1 VIPRRTLLIVSF
13 LAALSA
19 FAQTPSDTFEGVK
32 RIVAFGDIHGDYQVF
47 TQLLRTAQLT
57 NAKNAWIGGEAH
69 LVLPGDY
76 VDRGPDSAK
85 VMDLL
90 MDLEREAQK
99 AGGQVHALLGNHETM
114 DILGDLRYVTKED
127 FKGYQQ
133 SNSKELRDAQMQAAL
148 ERLKEDKTPPPDEA
162 AWRKKFEDEH
172 PLGWVEHRLAFLPD
186 GKYGK
191 WLRQKNT
198 IIKINDMIF
207 LHGSISAKYAG
218 MSRQE
223 INDEV
228 RAELADFSKVQ
239 GGIVGDT
246 ENNPMWFR
254 GMATSPETDAGMQ
267 ALVDRVLDT
276 QRVRHIVI
284 GHTVMP
290 AVLPRFGGKV
300 IAIDVGLAKVM
311 GGPPAFLVVEDSK
324 FYAVHR
330 ALKLQLPV
338 NGGNVLEYL
347 RAAAALDPPDSPLR
361 KQLAK
366 QGR

>member
-1 VIPRRTLLIVSF
+1 M
-13 LAALSA
+13 LAAMSA
-19 FAQTPSDTFEGVK
+19 FAQTPQDTFENVK
-32 RIVAFGDIHGDYQVF
+32 RVVAFGDIHGDYQVF

-57 NAKNAWIGGEAH
+57 NAKGAWIGGDTH
-69 LVLPGDY
+69 LVLTGDY

-85 VMDLL
+85 VMDLV

-114 DILGDLRYVTKED
+114 DILGDLRYVTKDD

-148 ERLKEDKTPPPDEA
+148 DHLKQDKTPPADEA
-162 AWRKKFEDEH
+162 AWRKTYEDEH
-172 PLGWVEHRLAFLPD
+172 PLGWVEHRLAFVPN

-207 LHGSISAKYAG
+207 LHGGISAKYAG
-218 MSRQE
+218 RSRQE

-228 RAELADFSKVQ
+228 RAELADLSKVQ
-239 GGIVGDT
+239 GGMVGDT
-246 ENNPMWFR
+246 EVGPLWYR
-254 GMATSPETDAGMQ
+254 GMATSSENDAGMR
-267 ALVDRVLDT
+267 ALVDKVLEA
-276 QRVRHIVI
+276 QQARHIVI

-300 IAIDVGLAKVM
+300 ITIDVGLAKVM
-311 GGPPAFLVVEDSK
+311 GGPPAFLLVEDSK

-330 ALKLQLPV
+330 ERKLELPV
-338 NGGNVLEYL
+338 SGESLQGYL
-347 RAAAALDPPDSPLR
+347 RAAAALEPLNSPLR
-361 KQLAK
+361 KQLTN
-366 QGR
+366 QRP